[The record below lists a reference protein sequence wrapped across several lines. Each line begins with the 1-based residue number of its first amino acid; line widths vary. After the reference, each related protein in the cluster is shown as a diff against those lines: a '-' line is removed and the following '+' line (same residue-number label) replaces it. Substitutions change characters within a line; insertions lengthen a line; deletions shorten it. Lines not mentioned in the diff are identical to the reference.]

1 MLEITLNWFTN
12 HYIEF
17 LGTIFGLIYIVFS
30 IKQNILLWPVGIITS
45 ALYIYVFFYSKF
57 YADMSLQVY
66 YLFISIYGW
75 HNWLHGKNKNTET
88 NQIQITRATKKLSF
102 ILILTTFI
110 LFVFMA
116 FILKNYTDSP
126 LPYWDSFTTSAS
138 IVATWMLTK
147 KYIEQWI
154 IWVIVDAVSLG
165 LYIYKGLYSTSFLFI
180 FYTIMAI
187 IGYFEWKKEMNK
199 TELALSE

>member
-1 MLEITLNWFTN
+1 MIDVVFNWFTN
-12 HYIEF
+12 NYIEF
-17 LGTIFGLIYIVFS
+17 FGTVFGLIYIFFS

-66 YLFISIYGW
+66 YLVISFYGW
-75 HNWLHGKNKNTET
+75 YSWLHGENKDKKT
-88 NQIQITRATKKLSF
+88 NQIQIITVTKKLGI
-102 ILILTTFI
+102 ILIVITFV
-110 LFVFMA
+110 LFLFIA

-147 KYIEQWI
+147 KYIEQWL
-154 IWVIVDAVSLG
+154 IWIIVDAVSLG
-165 LYIYKGLYSTSFLFI
+165 LYIYKELYSTSFLF
-180 FYTIMAI
+180 FVYTILAI
-187 IGYFEWKKEMNK
+187 IGYFEWKKEIKKSNIV
-199 TELALSE
+199 LSE